1 MKTYKNQS
9 LLLNQK
15 IEYLERKRNFELNSI
30 KKDFNLVID
39 SLKPGNIVN
48 QALEDFKKTAN
59 LKQNIIE
66 GALSLTGGY
75 LSKKLLIGTSHSFF
89 KKILG
94 YAIQYGVTS
103 FISKKVS
110 ND

>member
-1 MKTYKNQS
+1 MKRYKNQS
-9 LLLNQK
+9 VLLDQK
-15 IEYLERKRNFELNSI
+15 IEYLERKRDFELNAI
-30 KKDFNLVID
+30 KQDFNLVID

-48 QALEDFKKTAN
+48 QAFADLKKTAH
-59 LKQNIIE
+59 LKENILE

-75 LSKKLLIGTSHSFF
+75 LSKKLLMGTSHSII
-89 KKILG
+89 KKLMG